1 MKKIKNML
9 IPTDFSAKIN
19 GIFPYVR
26 DLAQNLNAQITALN
40 INDDFLKTLTKEDE
54 IELQKNIET
63 LFNIAIN
70 NPSGTEKTPVKVK
83 ILLSATKS
91 RTLAGRGSFQQF
103 MLSKKG
109 DLLVINQ
116 AELGLFLSKTINI
129 SLFKTSP
136 KSNCPVLLVPQNASW
151 SPIERILFA
160 NDVETITPAMVR
172 TISDFAEQFDAVVHL
187 VHVAENDKKSDTFTK
202 KKWDDLYHK
211 AAASSPF
218 VLHKIKGSNT
228 VQNLKKYVQKHR
240 INLTTFVNKQRHFWH
255 ELLQPKI
262 THSTAFSTG
271 LPTMIM
277 HCNSLS
283 EKTKLSGQINQMFNG
298 YTMEGESHFY

>member
-54 IELQKNIET
+54 MELQKNIET
-63 LFNIAIN
+63 LFNNAVN

-83 ILLSATKS
+83 IL
-91 RTLAGRGSFQQF
+91 RGPFHQF
-103 MLSKKG
+103 MPSKKG

-116 AELGLFLSKTINI
+116 AELGVFLSKMMNI
-129 SLFKTSP
+129 SLFKTSH
-136 KSNCPVLLVPQNASW
+136 KTNCPVLLVPQNASW

-187 VHVAENDKKSDTFTK
+187 VHVAENDKKSEGFTK

-218 VLHKIKGSNT
+218 VLHKINGSNT

-262 THSTAFSTG
+262 NQTAAFSTG